1 MIKRLFFIFGILNSL
16 CVYSIGFLPYK
27 YIAKDVYDFKIK
39 NYNNYIGL
47 LSLEKDKNKY
57 YLKLRIFL
65 EDNLINTVSI
75 ADFNTSNNINFDLY
89 IDNNNADIVYQGPDN
104 KIKYIKIG
112 SVYKAPLKIFEKD
125 ITPNDNL
132 VYSKPVL
139 YKFGTRYYLFYH
151 KESKKNKMDIVLYI
165 FDNSMNVITNRNL
178 TDNFSYAIYPTA
190 FLLDAKNIGLFL
202 EAREETAQNLYF
214 NIFYYK
220 IDIDGNI
227 LLTEKL
233 TDNIGDNYVINGIIN
248 DSKIYLVWE
257 NRLNNWRIAYST
269 FDIRTNKLSDI
280 KFLSGFSNYKNPR
293 VLLLDTTIY
302 ILANKIGSF
311 DIDYFVINGDLSKGS
326 INLKSSIFDLSIGSN
341 LFIIFLYN
349 DTLYIS
355 KRDNTTEDFK
365 FTKEFTS
372 DNIVINKRN
381 FVIEWEKI
389 NDPSGV
395 KAIYYAFDKN
405 PNTIPDTISYLSGD
419 LTYVNLFAADDGV
432 WYFHIY
438 YEDNS
443 GNKSKILHKKIE
455 IDTIP
460 LFIKEAKGVEFISD
474 VPGQIIREV
483 IVKNLNLIPLLK
495 FYEERK
501 YIQIPFWELPIYL
514 KLKII
519 LSTVI
524 LFIVVILLY
533 MLLFIKH
540 KKLVNEYSRVRAIG
554 FDKVYPLEYQ
564 GKVIEINPGEF
575 EDVIEG
581 LSDEDKK
588 RHRYIIEAAEKLENE
603 FKKAEPKKS
612 KISTVNLEMSYAD
625 IIETKDVLEAVE
637 GLEDIT
643 NNIFDFNDDSKILSK
658 RNISEVNIINGYK
671 LNISEAAE
679 VIEEASEV
687 AEAIGEAA
695 EVIEEAGEVVEPIGE
710 AAEVIEE
717 AGEIVEPIGEAA
729 EVIEEAGEVVEAI
742 GEAAEV
748 IEEAGEVVE
757 PIGEA
762 AEVIEEAGEVAEP
775 IEEAAEVVAVKRV
788 DEKITIKDNQD
799 IGKKVLVDKQEKSV
813 SGDKAEKEIIVEK
826 KEEEKEGFGIE
837 KEFKEKVKLRIK
849 YSFFISLLVMI
860 TVAISSIINGYFT
873 VKSTKYN
880 LSIENIRKAEILTTS
895 LAISLRDP
903 IRTNDDAL
911 IIENLVNTS
920 KIQDILYTQLIKQDI
935 DINDGKLKV
944 FYRDNKGDFKQLLE
958 SEKSII
964 NEVISNINK
973 NRMLL
978 IKPDFDT
985 DRLEKQY
992 SLYYPVMI
1000 SKDRNNLTE
1009 KDFGT
1014 KVIGIVRID
1023 FSTERIFNVINLE
1036 INRIV
1041 NATFFIFVI
1050 MIGIGILGA
1059 ITLAYFTV
1067 KPIKKLVE
1075 GAKIVAGGNLDY
1087 KIDIETKDEIG
1098 RLTYEFNVMTFKLK
1112 EAQEEIIKK
1121 KVLEEQFT
1129 IAEGIQRSLIPQ
1141 KDLILKEVDVTGFY
1155 KAALGVGGD
1164 YFDFFQIDND
1174 KIAVILSDVS
1184 GKGIPASLMMVN
1196 IRTVFKTY
1204 IKTEKNSPSKV
1215 VSIINN
1221 VLSEDLS
1228 SDMFATLFFYIFNK
1242 RTRELIFCNAG
1253 HGPLTYYSS
1262 KTRKVETIK
1271 TQTMPI
1277 GIMPN
1282 NPQYQDV
1289 KVSLSPGD
1297 IVVVFTDGVTE
1308 AMNETREEFTEE
1320 RLFKIIEEN
1329 SNLSS
1334 KELNAKIIQELAN
1347 FVGSAP
1353 QHDDISL
1360 IVMKV
1365 K

>member
-1 MIKRLFFIFGILNSL
+1 LIKRLFFIFGILNSL

>member
-1 MIKRLFFIFGILNSL
+1 
-16 CVYSIGFLPYK
+16 
-27 YIAKDVYDFKIK
+27 
-39 NYNNYIGL
+39 
-47 LSLEKDKNKY
+47 
-57 YLKLRIFL
+57 
-65 EDNLINTVSI
+65 
-75 ADFNTSNNINFDLY
+75 
-89 IDNNNADIVYQGPDN
+89 
-104 KIKYIKIG
+104 
-112 SVYKAPLKIFEKD
+112 
-125 ITPNDNL
+125 
-132 VYSKPVL
+132 
-139 YKFGTRYYLFYH
+139 
-151 KESKKNKMDIVLYI
+151 
-165 FDNSMNVITNRNL
+165 
-178 TDNFSYAIYPTA
+178 
-190 FLLDAKNIGLFL
+190 
-202 EAREETAQNLYF
+202 
-214 NIFYYK
+214 
-220 IDIDGNI
+220 
-227 LLTEKL
+227 
-233 TDNIGDNYVINGIIN
+233 
-248 DSKIYLVWE
+248 
-257 NRLNNWRIAYST
+257 
-269 FDIRTNKLSDI
+269 
-280 KFLSGFSNYKNPR
+280 
-293 VLLLDTTIY
+293 
-302 ILANKIGSF
+302 
-311 DIDYFVINGDLSKGS
+311 
-326 INLKSSIFDLSIGSN
+326 
-341 LFIIFLYN
+341 
-349 DTLYIS
+349 
-355 KRDNTTEDFK
+355 
-365 FTKEFTS
+365 
-372 DNIVINKRN
+372 
-381 FVIEWEKI
+381 
-389 NDPSGV
+389 
-395 KAIYYAFDKN
+395 
-405 PNTIPDTISYLSGD
+405 
-419 LTYVNLFAADDGV
+419 
-432 WYFHIY
+432 
-438 YEDNS
+438 
-443 GNKSKILHKKIE
+443 KSKILHKKIE

>member
-717 AGEIVEPIGEAA
+717 AGE
-729 EVIEEAGEVVEAI
+729 
-742 GEAAEV
+742 
-748 IEEAGEVVE
+748 
-757 PIGEA
+757 
-762 AEVIEEAGEVAEP
+762 VAEP

>member
-695 EVIEEAGEVVEPIGE
+695 EVIEEAGEV
-710 AAEVIEE
+710 
-717 AGEIVEPIGEAA
+717 
-729 EVIEEAGEVVEAI
+729 
-742 GEAAEV
+742 
-748 IEEAGEVVE
+748 
-757 PIGEA
+757 
-762 AEVIEEAGEVAEP
+762 AEP

>member
-460 LFIKEAKGVEFISD
+460 LF
-474 VPGQIIREV
+474 
-483 IVKNLNLIPLLK
+483 
-495 FYEERK
+495 
-501 YIQIPFWELPIYL
+501 
-514 KLKII
+514 
-519 LSTVI
+519 
-524 LFIVVILLY
+524 
-533 MLLFIKH
+533 
-540 KKLVNEYSRVRAIG
+540 
-554 FDKVYPLEYQ
+554 
-564 GKVIEINPGEF
+564 
-575 EDVIEG
+575 
-581 LSDEDKK
+581 
-588 RHRYIIEAAEKLENE
+588 
-603 FKKAEPKKS
+603 
-612 KISTVNLEMSYAD
+612 
-625 IIETKDVLEAVE
+625 
-637 GLEDIT
+637 
-643 NNIFDFNDDSKILSK
+643 
-658 RNISEVNIINGYK
+658 
-671 LNISEAAE
+671 
-679 VIEEASEV
+679 
-687 AEAIGEAA
+687 
-695 EVIEEAGEVVEPIGE
+695 
-710 AAEVIEE
+710 
-717 AGEIVEPIGEAA
+717 
-729 EVIEEAGEVVEAI
+729 
-742 GEAAEV
+742 
-748 IEEAGEVVE
+748 
-757 PIGEA
+757 
-762 AEVIEEAGEVAEP
+762 
-775 IEEAAEVVAVKRV
+775 
-788 DEKITIKDNQD
+788 
-799 IGKKVLVDKQEKSV
+799 
-813 SGDKAEKEIIVEK
+813 
-826 KEEEKEGFGIE
+826 
-837 KEFKEKVKLRIK
+837 
-849 YSFFISLLVMI
+849 
-860 TVAISSIINGYFT
+860 
-873 VKSTKYN
+873 
-880 LSIENIRKAEILTTS
+880 
-895 LAISLRDP
+895 
-903 IRTNDDAL
+903 
-911 IIENLVNTS
+911 
-920 KIQDILYTQLIKQDI
+920 
-935 DINDGKLKV
+935 
-944 FYRDNKGDFKQLLE
+944 
-958 SEKSII
+958 
-964 NEVISNINK
+964 
-973 NRMLL
+973 
-978 IKPDFDT
+978 
-985 DRLEKQY
+985 
-992 SLYYPVMI
+992 
-1000 SKDRNNLTE
+1000 
-1009 KDFGT
+1009 
-1014 KVIGIVRID
+1014 
-1023 FSTERIFNVINLE
+1023 
-1036 INRIV
+1036 
-1041 NATFFIFVI
+1041 
-1050 MIGIGILGA
+1050 
-1059 ITLAYFTV
+1059 
-1067 KPIKKLVE
+1067 
-1075 GAKIVAGGNLDY
+1075 
-1087 KIDIETKDEIG
+1087 
-1098 RLTYEFNVMTFKLK
+1098 
-1112 EAQEEIIKK
+1112 
-1121 KVLEEQFT
+1121 
-1129 IAEGIQRSLIPQ
+1129 
-1141 KDLILKEVDVTGFY
+1141 
-1155 KAALGVGGD
+1155 
-1164 YFDFFQIDND
+1164 
-1174 KIAVILSDVS
+1174 
-1184 GKGIPASLMMVN
+1184 
-1196 IRTVFKTY
+1196 
-1204 IKTEKNSPSKV
+1204 
-1215 VSIINN
+1215 
-1221 VLSEDLS
+1221 
-1228 SDMFATLFFYIFNK
+1228 
-1242 RTRELIFCNAG
+1242 
-1253 HGPLTYYSS
+1253 
-1262 KTRKVETIK
+1262 
-1271 TQTMPI
+1271 
-1277 GIMPN
+1277 
-1282 NPQYQDV
+1282 
-1289 KVSLSPGD
+1289 
-1297 IVVVFTDGVTE
+1297 
-1308 AMNETREEFTEE
+1308 
-1320 RLFKIIEEN
+1320 
-1329 SNLSS
+1329 
-1334 KELNAKIIQELAN
+1334 
-1347 FVGSAP
+1347 
-1353 QHDDISL
+1353 
-1360 IVMKV
+1360 
-1365 K
+1365 